1 VCCDKVCPISP
12 SIHPSQGDANEYA
25 VNNILLNHNIDKQMS
40 DSRGEVAYLMAD
52 LSNIKEDE
60 IKDLFQSLQELSS
73 CIRTRVLYG

>member
-1 VCCDKVCPISP
+1 
-12 SIHPSQGDANEYA
+12 
-25 VNNILLNHNIDKQMS
+25 
-40 DSRGEVAYLMAD
+40 MAD

>member
-1 VCCDKVCPISP
+1 
-12 SIHPSQGDANEYA
+12 
-25 VNNILLNHNIDKQMS
+25 MS
-40 DSRGEVAYLMAD
+40 DSIGEVAYLMAD

>member
-1 VCCDKVCPISP
+1 
-12 SIHPSQGDANEYA
+12 
-25 VNNILLNHNIDKQMS
+25 MS

-52 LSNIKEDE
+52 LSDVKEDE